1 MYSAACPAR
10 QTVWSC
16 PELGRMTAAR
26 NTSTPR
32 CSNAV
37 RSINKRIPRLGTSDA
52 LLAQAVYPRT
62 TGPGP
67 AVNGL
72 TGYYTREFS
81 TSDASSTLPG
91 DCGNRTFSG
100 AQEVRS
106 RVIGLQH
113 RPTWLRRSTAELV
126 GGETLAITKHHL
138 VTELCIS
145 VVYPVW

>member
-1 MYSAACPAR
+1 MDS
-10 QTVWSC
+10 Q
-16 PELGRMTAAR
+16 
-26 NTSTPR
+26 
-32 CSNAV
+32 
-37 RSINKRIPRLGTSDA
+37 GTT
-52 LLAQAVYPRT
+52 Q
-62 TGPGP
+62 
-67 AVNGL
+67 
-72 TGYYTREFS
+72 REFS